1 MTILRLDLTICI
13 FFNSP
18 SEGCRNLEH
27 LNLSWCDQITKD
39 GIEALVKGCNGLKAL
54 FLRGCTQVYNC
65 LDDPSDVKHVCSGIL
80 KSSMTLENAVFGVIV
95 ILVLTI
101 TRCAC

>member
-1 MTILRLDLTICI
+1 MY

-39 GIEALVKGCNGLKAL
+39 GIEALVKGCSGLKAL
-54 FLRGCTQVYNC
+54 FLRGCTQVHNC
-65 LDDPSDVKHVCSGIL
+65 LGDPLGIKFFFWLFEISMNL
-80 KSSMTLENAVFGVIV
+80 KT
-95 ILVLTI
+95 ILFLL
-101 TRCAC
+101 